1 MSAPYTIL
9 IIDDDETT
17 HDVLGLY
24 LNRAGYR
31 VLRADN
37 GREGLALLRA
47 ELPDL
52 ALLDVQMPEL
62 DGFQTLEQARRDLG
76 IASIPVIFLTSLDRH
91 NLKVKGLELGADD
104 YIVKPFHSGE
114 ILARVK
120 ATLRRSARFQRSDGR
135 VEGDLASLSLAELL
149 QTMELGRKSA
159 VLRLPDISG
168 TVYLEGGALVRVEQ
182 GRFTGRDAMLRL
194 LLLERGGFQAA
205 FGELPANLVR
215 ETESVGYLLLEGLA
229 YLDELSFLIGAESRA
244 IVEAVAELPGLGVP
258 GGDRLLPLPFPEYL
272 SLMEGDLKENAQLL
286 VAAAAAG
293 LVRLSGVAA

>member
-1 MSAPYTIL
+1 VPYSIL

-24 LNRAGYR
+24 LSRAGYR

-37 GREGLALLRA
+37 GRQGLAVMRA
-47 ELPDL
+47 EHPDL

-76 IASIPVIFLTSLDRH
+76 IADIPVIFLTSLDRH

-120 ATLRRSARFQRSDGR
+120 AALRRSARLQRTEGR
-135 VEGDLASLSLAELL
+135 VEGDLSSLSLPELL
-149 QTMELGRKSA
+149 QTLELGGKSV
-159 VLRLPDISG
+159 VLRLPELSG
-168 TVYLEGGALVRVEQ
+168 TVYLEGGALVRIEQ
-182 GRFTGRDAMLRL
+182 GRFTGRDALMRL
-194 LLLERGGFQAA
+194 LLLERGRFQAD
-205 FGELPANLVR
+205 FGALPAALAR
-215 ETESVGYLLLEGLA
+215 EPESAGHLLLEGLA
-229 YLDELSFLIGAESRA
+229 YLDELSFLVGAESRCT
-244 IVEAVAELPGLGVP
+244 VESVAELPGLAVA

-293 LVRLSGVAA
+293 LVRLSGPGA